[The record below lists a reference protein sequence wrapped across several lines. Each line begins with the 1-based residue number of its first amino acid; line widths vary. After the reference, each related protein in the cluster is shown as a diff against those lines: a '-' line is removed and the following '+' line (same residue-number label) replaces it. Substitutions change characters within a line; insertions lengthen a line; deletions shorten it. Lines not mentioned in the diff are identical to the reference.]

1 MERFQGKRVII
12 TGAASGMGRAT
23 AARLLSEGAVVFG
36 VDRSADGLAET
47 SAETRAVIG
56 SDADRFIGHVAD
68 VSDEPAVIATVEAA
82 EDQLGGVDVLANVA
96 GIQRTT
102 PLATITAADMLELF
116 SVNTLGTLLFCRE
129 VAPHL
134 PDKTG
139 VIVNVASTSGSK
151 GYPYMSAY
159 AASKGAVLALTQT
172 LAAELAPRG
181 IRVVAISPGT
191 VQTPLTANVR
201 FPAGADRSYYARVLP
216 LMEVGRPEDIAGA
229 IAFAASA
236 DGKYWTGSEL
246 RIDGGAHI

>member
-1 MERFQGKRVII
+1 MNRFESKRVIV
-12 TGAASGMGRAT
+12 TGAGSGMGRAT
-23 AARLLSEGAVVFG
+23 ALRLAAEGAAVFG

-47 SAETRAVIG
+47 SAGMRA
-56 SDADRFIGHVAD
+56 DADRFFSHVAD
-68 VSDEPAVIATVEAA
+68 VTDEAA
-82 EDQLGGVDVLANVA
+82 VVDAVQAATDRLGGVDALANVA

-102 PLATITAADMLELF
+102 PLATITAADMYELF
-116 SVNTLGTLLFCRE
+116 SINTVGALLFCRE

-134 PDKTG
+134 PDRTG

-159 AASKGAVLALTQT
+159 AASKGAVIALTQT

-191 VQTPLTANVR
+191 VQTPLTANVT
-201 FPAGADRSYYARVLP
+201 FPEGTDRSYYARVLP
-216 LMEVGRPEDIAGA
+216 LLEVGQPEDIAAA
-229 IAFAASA
+229 IAFAAST
-236 DGKYWTGSEL
+236 DGRYWTGAEL

>member
-1 MERFQGKRVII
+1 MKRFEGKRVII
-12 TGAASGMGRAT
+12 TGAASGMGRAA
-23 AARLLSEGAVVFG
+23 AARFVSEGAAVFG
-36 VDRSADGLAET
+36 VDRSKDGLAET
-47 SAETRAVIG
+47 SAIIG
-56 SDADRFIGHVAD
+56 AGADRFIGHVAD
-68 VSDEPAVIATVEAA
+68 VADEPLVIAAVEAA
-82 EDQLGGVDVLANVA
+82 VDQLGGVDALVNVA

-102 PLATITAADMLELF
+102 PLATITPADMLELF

-139 VIVNVASTSGSK
+139 VIVNIASTSASK

-159 AASKGAVLALTQT
+159 AASKGAVLALSQT

-181 IRVVAISPGT
+181 IRVVTVSPGT
-191 VQTPLTANVR
+191 VQTPLTAGVQ
-201 FPAGADRSYYARVLP
+201 FPPDADRSYYARVLP
-216 LMEVGRPEDIAGA
+216 LMDVAQPEDIAGA
-229 IAFAASA
+229 IAFAAST